1 MGADDRPVTIGYLI
15 QQEQSGTHRCTYDKI
30 DLMHCAIPDAACSCG
45 LATRREGA
53 RDMEYSR
60 STLVAMTLQR

>member
-15 QQEQSGTHRCTYDKI
+15 QQKQSADAHMTR
-30 DLMHCAIPDAACSCG
+30 LMMHCAIPDAACSCG